1 MEEGK
6 GFRSFKENT
15 SKGSIIKRKGGVVL
29 EQTIFQHMQLVR
41 GITEKSIQQIPEEL
55 ADIIPTGFTNNIRW
69 NFGHIAYIQEKLV
82 YWVSGEKMNIPE
94 AYEVFFS
101 AGTKPAEWIETPPT
115 LAEILDVLIAQKQR
129 IVDDIPGTLQK
140 RLPEPF
146 TNKVG
151 ITFHTLGETFLFSF
165 YHEALHMEAIKRIYR
180 AIKN

>member
-1 MEEGK
+1 M
-6 GFRSFKENT
+6 
-15 SKGSIIKRKGGVVL
+15 
-29 EQTIFQHMQLVR
+29 EQTIFQHMQIVR

-82 YWVSGEKMNIPE
+82 YGVSGENMNTPG

-101 AGTKPAEWIETPPT
+101 AGTKPAEWVEKPPT
-115 LAEILDVLIAQKQR
+115 FSGILDELIAQKKR
-129 IVDDIPGTLQK
+129 IVDDIPGKLQI

-146 TNKVG
+146 TNKAG